1 MAVRTGRP
9 APRRRARQ
17 HARARAAQGAAAAAA
32 GAGPGVAVR
41 PWRRGDR
48 GELEALAALERACF
62 PAGPWTAAELA
73 MHCGAPRAV
82 AVVAAVDGEAG
93 LAAVDGAEDGAAAE
107 GRGRLA
113 AAGGVGGYCVGR
125 ISAPDRSQA
134 GAEASAPPELAVL
147 RLAVDPVLRRRG
159 VGSRLVAAAV
169 ARAEAD
175 LGARPSVALELRKG
189 NAAALALYRK
199 LGFLVAGER
208 AGLYSNGDAGVLLV
222 QPASLDL

>member
-1 MAVRTGRP
+1 M
-9 APRRRARQ
+9 
-17 HARARAAQGAAAAAA
+17 
-32 GAGPGVAVR
+32 AVR

-62 PAGPWTAAELA
+62 PAGPWTPAELA
-73 MHCGAPRAV
+73 MHCGAAGAV
-82 AVVAAVDGEAG
+82 AVVAVDDGD
-93 LAAVDGAEDGAAAE
+93 AAGAEDAAAE
-107 GRGRLA
+107 GRLA

-125 ISAPDRSQA
+125 ISAPDRSRS
-134 GAEASAPPELAVL
+134 GAEASSPPELAVL
-147 RLAVDPVLRRRG
+147 RLAVDPALRRRG